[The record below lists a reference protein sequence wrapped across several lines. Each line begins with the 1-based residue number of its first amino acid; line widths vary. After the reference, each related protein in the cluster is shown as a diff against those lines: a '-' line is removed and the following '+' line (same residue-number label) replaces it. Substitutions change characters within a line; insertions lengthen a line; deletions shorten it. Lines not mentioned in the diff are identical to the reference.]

1 MMATYATREELDA
14 RVRVLEGEVEGE
26 KMVTRHILE
35 QTHHNSNDLASLKTD
50 MALVRAVLT
59 SHSARLNVLT
69 QDVGLL
75 RQDMEVV
82 RRDVSEMRRD
92 MSEMRRDMGQLRQ
105 EMQQDTEQLRQEM
118 RRGMGNL
125 HQEMGEMRAD
135 IAAIRAA
142 VAPPDSAAMIENDRR
157 RYEAADQQFM
167 SSASGLPVDRMSS
180 AADPSPTP
188 RFHFAGMRSH

>member
-1 MMATYATREELDA
+1 MMATYATREEFDA

-92 MSEMRRDMGQLRQ
+92 MGQLHQKMGEMRQGMGQLHQ
-105 EMQQDTEQLRQEM
+105 EMGGMRQ
-118 RRGMGNL
+118 GMGQL
-125 HQEMGEMRAD
+125 HQEMGEMRQGMGQLHQEMGGMRAD

-142 VAPPDSAAMIENDRR
+142 LAPSTSA
-157 RYEAADQQFM
+157 
-167 SSASGLPVDRMSS
+167 
-180 AADPSPTP
+180 
-188 RFHFAGMRSH
+188 